1 MTCPTCIKYLGMT
14 REHDVCPVRASLFCS
29 QCGCY
34 GHVPVE
40 CDSVTHVER
49 PRTLEEMI
57 PAEVRARW
65 GITTSTYNPCVA
77 PKPSLEDMEREI
89 AENNTIVIR
98 YRDGKL
104 DARIREFMKARRIVT
119 VHKMDGNL
127 QKLRTWAVQQ
137 GKKVRLVQEK

>member
-1 MTCPTCIKYLGMT
+1 MT
-14 REHDVCPVRASLFCS
+14 REHEVCPVRASLFCS

-34 GHVPVE
+34 GHTSID
-40 CDSVTHVER
+40 CDSVIHVER

-57 PAEVRARW
+57 PAEVRTRW
-65 GITTSTYNPCVA
+65 NITSSTYNPCIGS
-77 PKPSLEDMEREI
+77 KPSLEDKEREI

-98 YRDGKL
+98 YRDGRL

-127 QKLRTWAVQQ
+127 QKLRVWAVQQ